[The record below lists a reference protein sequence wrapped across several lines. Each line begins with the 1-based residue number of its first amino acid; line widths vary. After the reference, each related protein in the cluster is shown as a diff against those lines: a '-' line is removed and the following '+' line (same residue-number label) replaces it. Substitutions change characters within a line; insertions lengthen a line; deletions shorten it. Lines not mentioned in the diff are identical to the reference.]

1 MTKSAIK
8 RLHQGMGDVLWSH
21 KQRRNETM
29 TIQETTAELRKIAIE
44 LRGKVSYARLV
55 RLHDRRHDLEARY
68 DMLLRQAGLTKP

>member
-1 MTKSAIK
+1 
-8 RLHQGMGDVLWSH
+8 
-21 KQRRNETM
+21 M